1 MGARMR
7 SYDWSRTTLGEPRTW
22 PQSLKTVVRILLT
35 SRFAMWMAWGPELT
49 FFCNDAYL
57 PTTGLKRDWVL
68 GARSDAVWSEIW
80 HDIGPRISR
89 VLATGEATWDEA
101 LLLYLERSGFPEE
114 TYHTFSYSPLADDA
128 GATAGML
135 CVVTE
140 VTERVIGE
148 RQLATLRDLGARLAA
163 ESTRAESMRALAAA
177 LATEPRDLPFAL
189 VYLMD
194 DEGVARRAA
203 LYGLRDGATGTP
215 HMITL
220 GADADSV
227 WPLAE
232 VGETGTATTLSL
244 PLSVVDGLTLSPWQ
258 QPPTNA
264 LIVPI
269 PDSEA
274 GAPLGFLIAGLNPNR
289 ALDERYRGF
298 IDLLTGQIAA
308 AIARA
313 DAFERERA
321 RAEAL
326 AELDRAKT
334 AFFSNISHADCVK
347 SLP

>member
-1 MGARMR
+1 
-7 SYDWSRTTLGEPRTW
+7 
-22 PQSLKTVVRILLT
+22 
-35 SRFAMWMAWGPELT
+35 
-49 FFCNDAYL
+49 
-57 PTTGLKRDWVL
+57 
-68 GARSDAVWSEIW
+68 
-80 HDIGPRISR
+80 
-89 VLATGEATWDEA
+89 
-101 LLLYLERSGFPEE
+101 
-114 TYHTFSYSPLADDA
+114 
-128 GATAGML
+128 
-135 CVVTE
+135 
-140 VTERVIGE
+140 
-148 RQLATLRDLGARLAA
+148 
-163 ESTRAESMRALAAA
+163 
-177 LATEPRDLPFAL
+177 
-189 VYLMD
+189 
-194 DEGVARRAA
+194 
-203 LYGLRDGATGTP
+203 
-215 HMITL
+215 
-220 GADADSV
+220 
-227 WPLAE
+227 
-232 VGETGTATTLSL
+232 
-244 PLSVVDGLTLSPWQ
+244 LTLSPWQ